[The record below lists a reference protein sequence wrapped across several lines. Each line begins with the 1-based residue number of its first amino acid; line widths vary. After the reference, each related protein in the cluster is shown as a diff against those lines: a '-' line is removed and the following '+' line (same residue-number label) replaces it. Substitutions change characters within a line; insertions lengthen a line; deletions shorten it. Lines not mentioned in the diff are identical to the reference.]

1 MACHNFYIYINEHL
15 QDKLASVL
23 ISQQLEIVVSS
34 PAALTGKLQSPL
46 QMSPDPWYCFS
57 ALGVLC
63 FVFVLDSAFTNYG
76 LLGHS
81 ACNHVFTSYN
91 KALI

>member
-1 MACHNFYIYINEHL
+1 MACHNFYIYINEHI

-34 PAALTGKLQSPL
+34 PATLTGKL
-46 QMSPDPWYCFS
+46 SPDPWYCIS

-63 FVFVLDSAFTNYG
+63 FVFVLDSTFTNYG

-81 ACNHVFTSYN
+81 ACNHLFTSYN